1 MIAIEAI
8 TAALSYVAL
17 ALVLGQLVLAGF
29 LLPNG
34 EPKELRRSS
43 LIFAR
48 SSLFIFL
55 CSSTLALLIQGAK
68 LQRGFPST
76 ELLWRYV
83 TTAQSGKVW
92 LARELYAIALTIGMW
107 FVVRQEAGIHSARLL
122 TILALPLVASR
133 SLTSHAVAVREDAA
147 IAVSSDALHL
157 IVTALWAGGLMALS
171 RALRLTT
178 REWSQPRAWT
188 MVIVNRFSRLALVS
202 VALLGITGLYQGW
215 IHVGSF
221 TTLVNTDYGKV
232 LLLKTL
238 LFTLMV
244 SFGALNFLST
254 RRILA
259 RAVSPSENDQA
270 SSTKAFRR
278 IGIESLI
285 GVLIFG
291 ATGLL
296 TALPPGVHAVHQPAP
311 PAPQTNGAVEKTYL
325 PAQGSSVKILAP
337 KNGAIVSADRMSIK
351 FILRTGKQGHHVH
364 AYVDGELMGM
374 FQSKTGTLNG
384 LKPGRHSLELRVVA
398 EDHQSELDAFDRV
411 EFTVN

>member
-8 TAALSYVAL
+8 TSALSYVAL
-17 ALVLGQLVLAGF
+17 ALVLGQLVVAGF

-34 EPKELRRSS
+34 EPKELRRCS

-48 SSLFIFL
+48 SSLCIFL

-83 TTAQSGKVW
+83 TAAQSGKVW
-92 LARELYAIALTIGMW
+92 LARELYAIALTIGLW
-107 FVVRQEAGIHSARLL
+107 FAIRQDAGIHSARFL
-122 TILALPLVASR
+122 TILALPIVASR

-157 IVTALWAGGLMALS
+157 IVTALWAGSLTALW

-178 REWSQPRAWT
+178 SESIQPRAWAT
-188 MVIVNRFSRLALVS
+188 ALVNRFSRLALVS
-202 VALLGITGLYQGW
+202 VTLLGITGLYQGW

-259 RAVSPSENDQA
+259 RTVSPSENDQA
-270 SSTKAFRR
+270 FSTKTFRR

-296 TALPPGVHAVHQPAP
+296 TVLPPGVHAVHQNAP
-311 PAPQTNGAVEKTYL
+311 PARQTDGAIEKTYL
-325 PAQGSSVKILAP
+325 PAQGASVKILAP
-337 KNGAIVSADRMSIK
+337 NNGAIVSADRMTLK
-351 FILRTGKQGHHVH
+351 FTLRTGQRGHHVH

-384 LKPGRHSLELRVVA
+384 LKPGRHRLELRVVA

-411 EFTVN
+411 EFMVK